1 MIDTKDR
8 WLKRIQRE
16 RTARQA
22 AERLLEEK
30 SLALYNANLSL
41 QAAAEQAE
49 RLIVQRTTEL
59 SQALQTAKRAS
70 SAKSDFLANMSHEI
84 RTPMN
89 GIIGMTDLALDAATL
104 EEARE
109 HMAIVQRSA
118 VSLLDIINDILDFSK
133 IEAGKLNIE
142 QIPFDLRQTVDDCLQ
157 VLMPR
162 AHEKDL
168 SMSCDCSTDVP
179 TFVVGDPTRLRQ
191 VLINLIGNAIKF
203 TKHGAI
209 RIDVQVVDQHDAGIA
224 LRFAVSD
231 SGIGIPADKLDT
243 IFEAFSQADAS
254 TTRHYGGT
262 GLGLTITQRLVGL
275 MGGSLAV
282 HSQCGQGSEFHFTL
296 PCRVAEL
303 PASAASQPRARQPA
317 ARALSVLLVEDH
329 PINQILA
336 IRLLEKWGHHV
347 TVADNGEQ
355 ALAALTQAGAR
366 FDLVLMDMQMP
377 VMGGIEAT
385 QRIRQMPEF
394 QHLPIV
400 AMTANAMLGDR
411 ELCMESGMNDYLS
424 KPIDA
429 NEMADK
435 LRAMFPA
442 SEEG

>member
-1 MIDTKDR
+1 M
-8 WLKRIQRE
+8 
-16 RTARQA
+16 
-22 AERLLEEK
+22 
-30 SLALYNANLSL
+30 
-41 QAAAEQAE
+41 
-49 RLIVQRTTEL
+49 V
-59 SQALQTAKRAS
+59 
-70 SAKSDFLANMSHEI
+70 M
-84 RTPMN
+84 
-89 GIIGMTDLALDAATL
+89 
-104 EEARE
+104 
-109 HMAIVQRSA
+109 
-118 VSLLDIINDILDFSK
+118 
-133 IEAGKLNIE
+133 
-142 QIPFDLRQTVDDCLQ
+142 
-157 VLMPR
+157 
-162 AHEKDL
+162 
-168 SMSCDCSTDVP
+168 
-179 TFVVGDPTRLRQ
+179 GDPTRLRQ
-191 VLINLIGNAIKF
+191 ILINLIGNAIKF
-203 TKHGAI
+203 TKQGSITLH
-209 RIDVQVVDQHDAGIA
+209 IDLQTLADQPTRLKFRVQDT
-224 LRFAVSD
+224 
-231 SGIGIPADKLDT
+231 GIGIPQEKLES
-243 IFEAFSQADAS
+243 IFEAFAQADIS

-296 PCRVAEL
+296 PYRVAEL
-303 PASAASQPRARQPA
+303 PAYTGTQPRSRQPA

-336 IRLLEKWGHHV
+336 IRLLEKWGHRV

-394 QHLPIV
+394 HHLPIV